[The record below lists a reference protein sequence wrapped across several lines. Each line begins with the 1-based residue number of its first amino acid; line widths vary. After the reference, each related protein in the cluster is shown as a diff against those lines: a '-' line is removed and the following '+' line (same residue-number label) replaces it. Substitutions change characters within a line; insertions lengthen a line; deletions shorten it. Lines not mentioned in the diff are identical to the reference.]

1 MTVDEMGYDEDAVSE
16 DYISRD
22 DFMKLSSVEDI
33 KSKIEEILDDT
44 AADGE

>member
-1 MTVDEMGYDEDAVSE
+1 MST

-22 DFMKLSSVEDI
+22 DFMNLSSVEDV

-44 AADGE
+44 ATDGL